1 MHHISYRVGY
11 WSAVALIIAFAAW
24 IVSFAAIAFTQ
35 SVFRWTDMSDYIARV
50 QDGHRFFQHLA
61 YFFMLLAGPLYLLL
75 LNGYHDL
82 VPPGKRVL
90 LRIGIQFA
98 LAYAIL
104 SSLHYFV
111 QMGMVRLRIDTG
123 AFGGL
128 EMFLQANPLSFTN
141 AMVMLG
147 WSFFLGFSSLFV
159 FPIFRGEVSGAGDT
173 ESGPGGTE
181 RSGRRGKTPGRLLG
195 AAFLVNG
202 ISCLLACI
210 GYLFRI
216 DILTFLCANLITGGA
231 MMVIAV
237 ASAVLFRNQG
247 RVPAAN

>member
-24 IVSFAAIAFTQ
+24 IVSFAAIALTQ
-35 SVFRWTDMSDYIARV
+35 SVFRWTDMSDYITRV
-50 QDGHRFFQHLA
+50 QDGNRFFQHLA
-61 YFFMLLAGPLYLLL
+61 YFFMLMAGPLYLLL

-82 VPPGKRVL
+82 VPSGKRAL

-111 QMGMVRLRIDTG
+111 QLGMVRLRVNTG
-123 AFGGL
+123 EFGGL

-159 FPIFRGEVSGAGDT
+159 FPLFRGAESGA
-173 ESGPGGTE
+173 SGTE
-181 RSGRRGKTPGRLLG
+181 RLGRRGKTTGRLLG

-231 MMVIAV
+231 MMVIGV
-237 ASAVLFRNQG
+237 ASAVLFR
-247 RVPAAN
+247 RLDREPAGN